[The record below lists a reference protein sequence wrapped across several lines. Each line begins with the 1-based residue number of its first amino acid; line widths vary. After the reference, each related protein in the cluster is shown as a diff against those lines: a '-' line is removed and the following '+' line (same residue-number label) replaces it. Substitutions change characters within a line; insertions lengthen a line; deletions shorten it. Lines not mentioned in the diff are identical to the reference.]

1 MGVIAR
7 EFSRVVGV
15 ADTNSYSTVQWLVAN
30 VHEGLFTGQTMRQV
44 MAVFQELFNKAP
56 PTRVEL
62 LDWEKCVF
70 ALESVTD
77 RLQSRRKTMH
87 LKLCSSLFP
96 SNILQWSQH
105 GNDHHNLVCHNQQC
119 KTTWTKTWMCGHITW
134 LSWMICRM
142 SIWIGTMTWAVQ
154 CWTHSQVLYPAQRF
168 FLATNMPSIAV
179 WVTEMRCSGQRKI
192 SYFTQQ
198 L

>member
-1 MGVIAR
+1 M
-7 EFSRVVGV
+7 

-56 PTRVEL
+56 PKRVEL

-77 RLQSRRKTMH
+77 RLQSRRKTKH

-96 SNILQWSQH
+96 SNFLQ
-105 GNDHHNLVCHNQQC
+105 
-119 KTTWTKTWMCGHITW
+119 
-134 LSWMICRM
+134 
-142 SIWIGTMTWAVQ
+142 
-154 CWTHSQVLYPAQRF
+154 
-168 FLATNMPSIAV
+168 
-179 WVTEMRCSGQRKI
+179 
-192 SYFTQQ
+192 
-198 L
+198 